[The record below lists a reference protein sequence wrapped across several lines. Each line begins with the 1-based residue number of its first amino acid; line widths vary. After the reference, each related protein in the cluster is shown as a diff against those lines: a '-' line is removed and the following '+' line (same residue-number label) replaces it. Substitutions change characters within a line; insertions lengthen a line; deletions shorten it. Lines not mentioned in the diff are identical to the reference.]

1 MVNDLLKE
9 AAIEAGIPGADVAS
23 HSLRRTGLCRL
34 MSAKPVPMPW
44 PLAKKFGR
52 WESDCAL
59 RYFWAS
65 TELAA
70 DYASSIWDSACFV
83 NVRGKGDVQ
92 AMRG

>member
-1 MVNDLLKE
+1 M
-9 AAIEAGIPGADVAS
+9 AGIPGADVAS

-59 RYFWAS
+59 RYFSHQISKLILNLSCAS
-65 TELAA
+65 CSGLRKPELLRFK
-70 DYASSIWDSACFV
+70 FV
-83 NVRGKGDVQ
+83 GI
-92 AMRG
+92 